1 MAIEAT
7 TAAPTPLSS
16 ALLHA
21 KLDGLYDVWMSL
33 KPDSSEADFARFGS
47 YFDEN
52 CKAYLLSMREID
64 EPSVGRQAVIEK
76 IKEVLSNTRIKQR
89 NVIGR
94 FDVTWGGKI
103 VAVEMYNHIEVR
115 GIYLIPFPEIAVV
128 TFNNENLIADFKLYC
143 CRSPVVN
150 IIQAATGYGPYKS
163 VSPPCH

>member
-1 MAIEAT
+1 MATNAT
-7 TAAPTPLSS
+7 TAAPTPSPS

-33 KPDSSEADFARFGS
+33 KPNSPEADFARFGS

-76 IKEVLSNTRIKQR
+76 IKEVLQNTRIKQR
-89 NVIGR
+89 NVLGR
-94 FDVTWGGKI
+94 FDVTWGGK
-103 VAVEMYNHIEVR
+103 VAVEMYNHIEVG

-128 TFNNENLIADFKLYC
+128 TFNDENLITDFKLYC
-143 CRSPVVN
+143 CRSPVVH

-163 VSPPCH
+163 VSPQCH